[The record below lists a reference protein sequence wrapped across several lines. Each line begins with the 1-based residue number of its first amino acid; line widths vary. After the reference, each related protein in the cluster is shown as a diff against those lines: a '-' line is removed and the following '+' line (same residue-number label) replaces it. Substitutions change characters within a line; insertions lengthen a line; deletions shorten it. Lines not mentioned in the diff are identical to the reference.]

1 MMTGMYS
8 EPITLDD
15 NPVSKDDD
23 AFDVKM
29 TTKCKSL
36 TRNTM
41 QGEMLW
47 VMGKIMKELRYHII
61 HRKETIS

>member
-8 EPITLDD
+8 EPINLDD

-41 QGEMLW
+41 RGEMLW
-47 VMGKIMKELRYHII
+47 VMGYE
-61 HRKETIS
+61 

>member
-1 MMTGMYS
+1 MYS

-41 QGEMLW
+41 RGEMLW
-47 VMGKIMKELRYHII
+47 VMGYE
-61 HRKETIS
+61 